1 MIDKYLEDQA
11 DTVTWSNLMERI
23 SASEIA
29 MQDENENIRT
39 KLITSNHEAASLLRD
54 VLSQLSEIESS
65 LRVY

>member
-1 MIDKYLEDQA
+1 LIDKYLEDQA